1 MFTDRL
7 KTEDVKT
14 ENQEILNG
22 DRFCRKKHVKLS
34 LFLYC
39 RDSNNKAQQAR
50 ASLTH

>member
-7 KTEDVKT
+7 KTE
-14 ENQEILNG
+14 NLEILNG
-22 DRFCRKKHVKLS
+22 DRLCRKKHVKLS